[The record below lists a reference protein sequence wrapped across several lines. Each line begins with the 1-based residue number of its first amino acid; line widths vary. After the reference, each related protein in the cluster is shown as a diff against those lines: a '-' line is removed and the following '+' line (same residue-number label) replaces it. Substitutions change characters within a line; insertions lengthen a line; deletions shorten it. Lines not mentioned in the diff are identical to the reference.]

1 MIQVQFLCGHTLTAT
16 GTEEG
21 LRCGCGETRID
32 HVHAR
37 APRFVG
43 HALGPCAEF
52 KNLAAE
58 AVPLTR
64 STS

>member
-1 MIQVQFLCGHTLTAT
+1 MIAVVFACGHTMQAS

-21 LRCGCGETRID
+21 LRCGCGESRVTQ
-32 HVHAR
+32 VQAR

-43 HALGPCAEF
+43 HVLGPCAEF